1 MIIIRIS
8 KTILMISMFIK
19 FNGIYLLAQSSL
31 FYSVPYFE
39 THTINPIH
47 GSYYLEGVQANEL
60 MYSRLW
66 TWKKDISETSDLV
79 EIIDSDI
86 EKSFKKMLVPPIGE
100 NTLWSYKIKIREDLK
115 WPDGKPLRAEDVKF
129 SFEVY
134 SAYKT
139 KSALKEFLTIF
150 KKKLIN
156 MISNG

>member
-39 THTINPIH
+39 THTINPIY

-66 TWKKDISETSDLV
+66 TWEKDISETSDLV
-79 EIIDSDI
+79 DDI
-86 EKSFKKMLVPPIGE
+86 TPESIKNFC
-100 NTLWSYKIKIREDLK
+100 NKIRL
-115 WPDGKPLRAEDVKF
+115 G
-129 SFEVY
+129 
-134 SAYKT
+134 
-139 KSALKEFLTIF
+139 
-150 KKKLIN
+150 
-156 MISNG
+156 